1 MFYLEL
7 ETVKTEMLS
16 QIFCFDLKTNKN
28 DLLYQYEQHHQIH
41 QIAASVSIKETRQKR
56 E

>member
-28 DLLYQYEQHHQIH
+28 DLLYQYEQHHQISKYKH
-41 QIAASVSIKETRQKR
+41 SHEFK
-56 E
+56 